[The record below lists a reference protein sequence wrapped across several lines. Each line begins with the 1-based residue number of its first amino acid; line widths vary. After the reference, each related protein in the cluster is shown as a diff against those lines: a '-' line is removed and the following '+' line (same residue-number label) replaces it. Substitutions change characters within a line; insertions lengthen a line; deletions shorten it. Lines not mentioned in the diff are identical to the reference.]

1 MLKPLQL
8 VATCWDSL
16 WLFRRTCACPWTKL
30 RSRPSPMVALEMPT
44 SNAARPG
51 QGSDL
56 GIQIPSEMDCSHG
69 KRNLIGLPF
78 SFIPQKM
85 CVFLKRLSNKNAKQR
100 FFVSSM
106 STNQQAQENPWC
118 HGLPVTLTHPIYAI
132 RMSFGAA

>member
-1 MLKPLQL
+1 
-8 VATCWDSL
+8 
-16 WLFRRTCACPWTKL
+16 
-30 RSRPSPMVALEMPT
+30 MVALEMPT

-100 FFVSSM
+100 FFVF
-106 STNQQAQENPWC
+106 QACLQISKLKKT
-118 HGLPVTLTHPIYAI
+118 HGAMVYL
-132 RMSFGAA
+132 